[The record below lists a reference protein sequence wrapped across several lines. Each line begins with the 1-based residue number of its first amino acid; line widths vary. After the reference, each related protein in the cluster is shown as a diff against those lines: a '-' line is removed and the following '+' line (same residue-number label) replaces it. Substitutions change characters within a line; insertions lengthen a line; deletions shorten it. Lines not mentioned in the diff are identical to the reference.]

1 MHCMMRYEKGHTK
14 RSQKTL
20 KRGQPPFSKKEL
32 LKKGLLDKIDGLER
46 DTINN
51 LKS

>member
-1 MHCMMRYEKGHTK
+1 MKKDTQKGRK
-14 RSQKTL
+14 KTL
-20 KRGQPPFSKKEL
+20 KRGQQPFSKIEL